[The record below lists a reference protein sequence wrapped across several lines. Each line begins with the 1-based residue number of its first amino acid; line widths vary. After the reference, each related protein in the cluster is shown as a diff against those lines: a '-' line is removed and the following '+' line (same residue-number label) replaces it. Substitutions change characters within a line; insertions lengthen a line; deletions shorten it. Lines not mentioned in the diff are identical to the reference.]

1 MTTQTMKRIPAL
13 LCVLCVLC
21 GHPQRAEAQTPPTLK
36 TEHFD
41 RDPNWEGLNNRAA
54 KPKRVQQDFG
64 YSSDGRIGGT
74 ITIAAEPAYYAKKI
88 QPVTLDDTLSAS
100 GTLVSDG
107 RGWPLFGF
115 FNADTLKE
123 WRTPNTLAIRLNG
136 RGETFFVHVEYATK
150 RWRINA
156 TGFTAETKNPG
167 TGKEETME
175 FKKGTVHQ
183 WSIKYD
189 PAANNGGGSIT
200 VTIDDKTSVC
210 PLLEGHRLDG
220 ATFNRFGILNAIKH
234 ASDKGEMWLGD
245 LTINGEKQNLGK
257 DPQWEAFQNR
267 HEYETADVRPNSDY
281 GYSKTHYAGGK
292 AAGEMGGLTF
302 RGNIRLANGMNY
314 YGDRI
319 GVLSLEKP
327 LKASGKISY
336 RRGVTDSATLIGFFH
351 APTSVTI
358 DPETPKA
365 PKGWISYLPKNFFG
379 VAIKGPARE
388 GFYFHPTY
396 RLNDDRGGGNPG
408 GPIANCP
415 RLNPDELAH
424 DWSFEY
430 SPTAVG
436 GKGQITVTVDQQ
448 SVTMDMAE
456 GHKMAGAQFNRFG
469 IVSNG
474 VDGNGQVVYL
484 DDLIYTARQD

>member
-1 MTTQTMKRIPAL
+1 MTLHIILRFNLTLAFLIAGSGQIM
-13 LCVLCVLC
+13 
-21 GHPQRAEAQTPPTLK
+21 RAADAPPSSLK
-36 TEHFD
+36 TESFD

-54 KPKRVQQDFG
+54 KPKKVQQDFG
-64 YSSDGRIGGT
+64 YGSDGRVGGT

-88 QPVTLDDTLSAS
+88 QPRTLDGILTAS

-123 WRTPNTLAIRLNG
+123 WRTPNTIAIRLNG
-136 RGETFFVHVEYATK
+136 RGETFLAYVEYATK
-150 RWRINA
+150 RWRMNSSPFA
-156 TGFTAETKNPG
+156 DETNNDKTGRSETI
-167 TGKEETME
+167 E
-175 FKKGTVHQ
+175 FKKGAVHQ
-183 WSIKYD
+183 WALKYD
-189 PAANNGGGSIT
+189 PAENNGSGSIT
-200 VTIDDKTSVC
+200 VTIDDQTSVC
-210 PLLEGHRLDG
+210 PLLEGHRLDS

-267 HEYETADVRPNSDY
+267 HEYETADVRPNSNY

-302 RGNIRLANGMNY
+302 RGNIRLPDGMNY

-319 GVLSLEKP
+319 GVLSLKKP

-351 APTSVTI
+351 APTSVTM
-358 DPETPKA
+358 DPEAPKA
-365 PKGWISYLPKNFFG
+365 PKGWVGYLPKNFFG

-396 RLNDDRGGGNPG
+396 RLNDYRGGGNPG

-424 DWSFEY
+424 DWSFDY
-430 SPTAVG
+430 SPTAAG

-448 SVTMDMAE
+448 TVTMDLGE

-469 IVSNG
+469 IVSNA

-484 DDLIYTARQD
+484 DDLIYTARQE